1 MISIVVLDENNY
13 VQYAMQNYDNP
24 QCRNVEEFQKD
35 LEETPKYIKRL
46 LNRYHNGGELRERLI
61 INHLIMFYNVFGVEA
76 STHLLFYKL
85 DEDIYSYL
93 KTFLVYLNYYNR
105 KQRIHNVDIERIPL
119 DPKIVRRL
127 RELDKED

>member
-1 MISIVVLDENNY
+1 
-13 VQYAMQNYDNP
+13 MQHYDNP
-24 QCRNVEEFQKD
+24 HCRNVEEFSKD

-61 INHLIMFYNVFGVEA
+61 INHIIMFYNVFGVEA
-76 STHLLFYKL
+76 SSHLLFYKL
-85 DEDIYSYL
+85 EEELHSYL

-105 KQRIHNVDIERIPL
+105 KQRIHNIDLERIPL

-127 RELDKED
+127 REVDKED